1 MTAPPVRDLLNL
13 SAHVVAVTG
22 ASSGVGSGIARRFA
36 EAGADVVVHFHH
48 GESGAAQVAADIE
61 SMGRRSVTVGA
72 DLRTVDGAERLV
84 QAAEALGK
92 LDTLVNN
99 AGTYPLHGMLDLAV
113 DEWQDVI
120 DTNLRSVFLCTQA
133 VARRMIGQAGGV
145 IVNIASIEAQ
155 NPAPAHSHYAAAKAG
170 IIMFTRNAAL
180 ELGPYGIRVNSVS
193 PGLIWREGIEEQW
206 PEGVERWQSRAPLGR
221 LGRPDDVAD
230 ACLFLASPAARWIT
244 GVNLV
249 VDGGVLTN
257 QVY

>member
-1 MTAPPVRDLLNL
+1 MTAPPVRDLFNL
-13 SAHVVAVTG
+13 GAHVVVVTG

-36 EAGADVVVHFHH
+36 EAGAAVVVHFHH
-48 GESGAAQVAADIE
+48 HESGAAQVAADIE

-72 DLRTVDGAERLV
+72 DLRTAEGAERLM
-84 QAAEALGK
+84 QAAETLGG
-92 LDTLVNN
+92 LDILINN
-99 AGTYPLHGMLDLAV
+99 AGTYPLHGILDMTV

-120 DTNLRSVFLCTQA
+120 DANLRSVFLCTQA
-133 VARRMIGQAGGV
+133 AARRMAHRGRST

-155 NPAPAHSHYAAAKAG
+155 NPAPAHSHYGAAKAG
-170 IIMFTRNAAL
+170 VVMFTKNAAL
-180 ELGPYGIRVNSVS
+180 ELGSRGIRVNSIS

-206 PEGVERWQSRAPLGR
+206 PEGVERWRSRAPLGR

-244 GVNLV
+244 GANLV

-257 QVY
+257 QIY